1 MKIQTLQALSWALR
15 SKLNYIKYI
24 LKMKKLIIVLLALL
38 PFTVF
43 GQRVY
48 THGTITATA
57 GRGVSTTTDIAMF
70 TGSGWSLE
78 MRFKK
83 FDADSTVIDLGQ
95 CGSPDSLIFNRL
107 DDSSLPYNMVADSS
121 HTFQGDNFLSRYLR
135 IKLTTYGVTAGKK
148 CYYTI
153 TKE

>member
-1 MKIQTLQALSWALR
+1 
-15 SKLNYIKYI
+15 
-24 LKMKKLIIVLLALL
+24 MKKLIIVLLALM
-38 PFTVF
+38 PFMAF

-48 THGTITATA
+48 THGSISATA
-57 GRGVSTTTDIAMF
+57 GRGVSTTTNIKMF

-78 MRFKK
+78 LRFKK

-95 CGSPDSLIFNRL
+95 CADPDSLIFNRI
-107 DDSSLPYNMVADSS
+107 DDSRIPYNMVSDSS
-121 HTFQGDNFLSRYLR
+121 VVFQGDNFLCRYLR
-135 IKLTTYGVTAGKK
+135 IKLTTYGVTSGKK